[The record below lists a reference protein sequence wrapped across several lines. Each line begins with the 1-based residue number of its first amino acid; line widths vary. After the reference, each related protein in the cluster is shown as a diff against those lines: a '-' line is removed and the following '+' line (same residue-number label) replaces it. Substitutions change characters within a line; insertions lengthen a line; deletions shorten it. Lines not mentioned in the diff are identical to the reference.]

1 MQAPETPH
9 PIGAAWPTAG
19 LLVAALIS
27 GLYWLPLGQVEQ
39 AGITSLWAPVSIAAV
54 AGVPLLLPLLRRRR
68 RTATEWRDLALLG
81 LLLGGAYAL
90 YSASFM
96 LTDVVRVV
104 LLFYLA
110 PVWGT
115 LLEIFLLRRPLT
127 LQRCASLILG
137 LSGLAVILG
146 ADRGLSLAM
155 NAGDALA
162 LASGIA
168 WSLGLLV
175 IFSRAERP
183 IGDQIAAQAAGAILV
198 AALVAA
204 IGLAGVPPPSPEQFV
219 AASPWL
225 LTTALLLTIPMW
237 CLSLWASRHLAPA
250 RTTLLFMIEVCI
262 GVGSAALLSGDPFGW
277 REAAG
282 TILVVSAALIELKQ
296 SPRRP
301 VGSRCEAADLV

>member
-1 MQAPETPH
+1 MRAQAAPARGT
-9 PIGAAWPTAG
+9 AWPTAG

-27 GLYWLPLGQVEQ
+27 GLYWLPLRQVEQ
-39 AGITSLWAPVSIAAV
+39 AGIVGLWAPLAIAV
-54 AGVPLLLPLLRRRR
+54 IAGGPLVLPLLRRRGR
-68 RTATEWRDLALLG
+68 ARGDWRDLALLG

-90 YSASFM
+90 YAAGFM
-96 LTDVVRVV
+96 LTEVVRVV

-115 LLEIFLLRRPLT
+115 LLEIFVLRRSLT

-137 LSGLAVILG
+137 LGGLAVILG
-146 ADRGLSLAM
+146 IDGGFAIAI

-175 IFSRAERP
+175 IFSRTEQP
-183 IGDQIAAQAAGAILV
+183 IGDQIAAQAVGAIAVAIIV
-198 AALVAA
+198 AAF
-204 IGLAGVPPPSPEQFV
+204 GLGGHPLPSLEQFV
-219 AASPWL
+219 AALPWL
-225 LTTALLLTIPMW
+225 LFVAIPLTIPMW
-237 CLSLWASRHLAPA
+237 CLSLWASRQLTPA
-250 RTTLLFMIEVCI
+250 RTTLLFMIEVCF

-282 TILVVSAALIELKQ
+282 TVLIISAALVELKQ
-296 SPRRP
+296 PPIRP
-301 VGSRCEAADLV
+301 VESRSRLPT